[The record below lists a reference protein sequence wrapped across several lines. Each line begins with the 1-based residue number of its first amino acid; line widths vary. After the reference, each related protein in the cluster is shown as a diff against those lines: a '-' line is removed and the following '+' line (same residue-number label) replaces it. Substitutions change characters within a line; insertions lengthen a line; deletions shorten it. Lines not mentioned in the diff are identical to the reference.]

1 MAFRMVLPG
10 GNPFDAEDAGEY
22 TKNSVFKSAAQSG
35 STDFLAVSC
44 EKSDGSAD
52 ICLVGNGPTSP
63 ANARFSEHARE
74 DIPTLLAEVERL
86 RAEIGRGAAPPP
98 QTWQPIETAPKDGTL
113 IDVWLGDGS
122 AEDVEF
128 YCASRRSR
136 RSTNWHWREG
146 KFRPFVG
153 LGMPIVTVRP
163 THWMALPA
171 PPEGERT

>member
-63 ANARFSEHARE
+63 ANARFIEHARE

-86 RAEIGRGAAPPP
+86 RAEIGRGAVPPP
-98 QTWQPIETAPKDGTL
+98 QAWQPMETAPDDQSWFLGWNADCGCFVWRDGPGL
-113 IDVWLGDGS
+113 IIG
-122 AEDVEF
+122 EDP
-128 YCASRRSR
+128 A
-136 RSTNWHWREG
+136 
-146 KFRPFVG
+146 
-153 LGMPIVTVRP
+153 P
-163 THWMALPA
+163 THWMPFPA

>member
-1 MAFRMVLPG
+1 VP
-10 GNPFDAEDAGEY
+10 NE
-22 TKNSVFKSAAQSG
+22 S
-35 STDFLAVSC
+35 LAVAC
-44 EKSDGSAD
+44 EKT
-52 ICLVGNGPTSP
+52 I
-63 ANARFSEHARE
+63 
-74 DIPTLLAEVERL
+74 AEVERL

>member
-1 MAFRMVLPG
+1 VGPALDL
-10 GNPFDAEDAGEY
+10 DAIKASWKTCAAGHEDAD
-22 TKNSVFKSAAQSG
+22 V
-35 STDFLAVSC
+35 
-44 EKSDGSAD
+44 
-52 ICLVGNGPTSP
+52 
-63 ANARFSEHARE
+63 ARLIDE
-74 DIPTLLAEVERL
+74 DMPTLIAEIERL